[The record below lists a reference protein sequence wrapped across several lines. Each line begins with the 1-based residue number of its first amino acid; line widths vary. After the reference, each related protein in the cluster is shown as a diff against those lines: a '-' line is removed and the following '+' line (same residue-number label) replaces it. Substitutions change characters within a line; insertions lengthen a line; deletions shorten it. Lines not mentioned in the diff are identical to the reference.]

1 MNIGSAI
8 IDDTH
13 FRAAVLYFFLY
24 SRSSSRFFA
33 ASSSLS
39 CFCACRRIRAA
50 RSADSRASAVRNAAV
65 DDGPSADA
73 AAAVVVLEDVPDM
86 RVDDADPGGG
96 LFTAL
101 AALCDI
107 LPLVVV
113 VVVVVAYP
121 RPIDAQHFF
130 GTATAK
136 HRSAP
141 LALRPQ
147 CSVHIRL
154 SQCSN
159 NRPFI
164 RERNI
169 MSLFR

>member
-1 MNIGSAI
+1 
-8 IDDTH
+8 
-13 FRAAVLYFFLY
+13 
-24 SRSSSRFFA
+24 
-33 ASSSLS
+33 
-39 CFCACRRIRAA
+39 
-50 RSADSRASAVRNAAV
+50 V

-73 AAAVVVLEDVPDM
+73 DAAAVVVVEDVPDM

-107 LPLVVV
+107 LLL
-113 VVVVVAYP
+113 VVVVAYP

-147 CSVHIRL
+147 SSVHIRL
-154 SQCSN
+154 S
-159 NRPFI
+159 
-164 RERNI
+164 
-169 MSLFR
+169 